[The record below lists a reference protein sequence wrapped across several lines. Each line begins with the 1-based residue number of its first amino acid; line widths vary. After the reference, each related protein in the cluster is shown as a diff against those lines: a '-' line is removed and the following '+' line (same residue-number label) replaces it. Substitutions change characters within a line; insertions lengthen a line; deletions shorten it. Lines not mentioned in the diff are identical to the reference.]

1 MDLGDTTNLGK
12 KGEEKFREWLTHPEE
27 GFWCYRI
34 PDQQTGFWGSANP
47 CDFFVYREPHLY
59 YAECK
64 STYED
69 RFDFSML
76 SDTQHDEMLK
86 AAKIKG
92 ITSYVVVL
100 FASYQRAF
108 LINILDIEKM
118 EKQRKKSL
126 NIKKVSKWPIPY
138 IEIRTILSRKQL
150 LDYDFEHAK
159 EIFV

>member
-1 MDLGDTTNLGK
+1 M
-12 KGEEKFREWLTHPEE
+12 LTE
-27 GFWCYRI
+27 Y
-34 PDQQTGFWGSANP
+34 
-47 CDFFVYREPHLY
+47 
-59 YAECK
+59 
-64 STYED
+64 
-69 RFDFSML
+69 
-76 SDTQHDEMLK
+76 QHDEMLK

-118 EKQRKKSL
+118 EKQNKKSL
-126 NIKKVSKWPIPY
+126 NIKKASKWPIPY
-138 IEIRTILSRKQL
+138 IEIRTIPSRKQL

>member
-1 MDLGDTTNLGK
+1 MSDPTLIGK
-12 KGEEKFREWLTHPEE
+12 KGEDKFKEWLTHPEE
-27 GFWCYRI
+27 GFWCWRLK
-34 PDQQTGFWGSANP
+34 DQMTGQFGSKNP

-69 RFDFSML
+69 RFDFNML
-76 SDTQHDEMLK
+76 TDYQHDEMLK
-86 AAKIKG
+86 AANIKG

-118 EKQRKKSL
+118 EKQNKKSL
-126 NIKKVSKWPIPY
+126 NIKKVAKWPIPY
-138 IEIRTILSRKQL
+138 IEIRTMPSRKQL

-159 EIFV
+159 EIFI